1 MFFQDNLKLTQRLTL
16 NLGVRYEYFG
26 VPQPRGGSRDFNF
39 LFGSG
44 ASLGER
50 ITTGRLAAVQLLLA
64 KPDANGRHVVPL
76 TRSDLYGE
84 TRHGGPGAI
93 T

>member
-1 MFFQDNLKLTQRLTL
+1 
-16 NLGVRYEYFG
+16 
-26 VPQPRGGSRDFNF
+26 
-39 LFGSG
+39 
-44 ASLGER
+44 
-50 ITTGRLAAVQLLLA
+50 VQLLLA